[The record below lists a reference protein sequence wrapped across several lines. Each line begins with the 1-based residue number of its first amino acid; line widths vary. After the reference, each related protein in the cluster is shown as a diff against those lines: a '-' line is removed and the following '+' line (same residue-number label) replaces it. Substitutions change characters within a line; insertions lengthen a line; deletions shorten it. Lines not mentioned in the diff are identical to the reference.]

1 MTADKEANST
11 PIANMAMSLGKP
23 TEAAVRIYLFVTC
36 LKATPC
42 PTPARQLS
50 VHLFVAA

>member
-11 PIANMAMSLGKP
+11 PIANMAMSLEIP
-23 TEAAVRIYLFVTC
+23 TEAAVRKSLSFTC